1 MAIKTPRIRSD
12 SPKHLRMAY
21 KVMMTAEFYKELTVS
36 AISPDEAKRLA
47 EERVRARQSAFLA
60 CGYSIGD
67 IEIIGVEE

>member
-1 MAIKTPRIRSD
+1 MAKKALHIRSD

-36 AISPDEAKRLA
+36 AISPDEARVLA
-47 EERVRARQSAFLA
+47 EERIRARQSAFLA